1 MARTNALLLP
11 VVLLAMMFTSGC
23 LFRSHKVPTRI
34 TVTNVRSAT
43 LDELVKTI
51 DTQAAAI
58 KTLNA
63 TVDIDTS
70 VGGAKKGKVTE
81 YQQIRGY
88 ILVRK
93 PEQLRMIGLLPVV
106 RNRAFD
112 MVSDPQG
119 FKLYIPPKNKFYIG
133 PPDVTHP
140 SANTLENLRPN
151 VIYDALLLRAV
162 DPKTEIAV
170 LEQSS
175 ETITD
180 TRSKNQVEFP
190 TYVVDVLTRNPQGQ
204 WFLSRKITFSRMDLQ
219 PHKQQIYDPK
229 GNLVTEATYE
239 DYKDFNGVQFPS
251 NIKIVR
257 PKDEYTIGLTV
268 LKMTVNEPLKDDQF
282 ALAQPAGAQL
292 VRLDASGAQQ
302 NTAPTPGGDGEKKPD

>member
-1 MARTNALLLP
+1 MARTKKLLLP
-11 VVLLAMMFTSGC
+11 VVLLTVMFSSGC

-34 TVTNVRSAT
+34 TVTNVRSSN
-43 LDELVKTI
+43 LEELVKAI

-133 PPDVTHP
+133 PPNVTHP
-140 SANTLENLRPN
+140 STNTLENLRPN

-180 TRSKNQVEFP
+180 TRTKNQVEFP
-190 TYVVDVLTRNPQGQ
+190 TYVVDVLMRNSQGQ
-204 WFLSRKITFSRMDLQ
+204 WFLSRKISFSRMDLQ
-219 PHKQQIYDPK
+219 PHKQQIYDAN

-239 DYKDFNGVQFPS
+239 EYKDFNGVQFPS
-251 NIKIVR
+251 STKILR
-257 PKDEYTIGLTV
+257 PKEEYTIGLTV
-268 LKMTVNEPLKDDQF
+268 LKLTLNEPLKDEQF
-282 ALAQPAGAQL
+282 ALVQPQGAQL
-292 VRLDASGAQQ
+292 VRLDSNGAQQ
-302 NTAPTPGGDGEKKPD
+302 QTTAPTPGGDGEKK

>member
-1 MARTNALLLP
+1 MARTKPFLLP

-23 LFRSHKVPTRI
+23 LFRSHRVPTRI

-43 LDELVKTI
+43 LADLEKEMN
-51 DTQAAAI
+51 TQAAAI

-70 VGGAKKGKVTE
+70 VGGAKKGKVTDFQE
-81 YQQIRGY
+81 IRGY

-93 PEQLRMIGLLPVV
+93 PEMLRMIGLLPVV

-119 FKLYIPPKNKFYIG
+119 FKLYIPPKNKFYVG
-133 PPDVTHP
+133 PPNVTHP
-140 SANTLENLRPN
+140 STNTLENLRPN
-151 VIYDALLLRAV
+151 VIYDALLLRPV

-180 TRSKNQVEFP
+180 SRTKNQVEFP
-190 TYVVDVLTRNPQGQ
+190 TYVVDVLMKNPQGQ
-204 WFLSRKITFSRMDLQ
+204 WFLSRKVSFSRMDLQ
-219 PHKQQIYDPK
+219 PHKQQIYDSN

-239 DYKDFNGVQFPS
+239 EYKDFNGTQFPS
-251 NIKIVR
+251 SIKILR
-257 PKDEYTIGLTV
+257 PKEEYTIGLNV
-268 LKMTVNEPLKDDQF
+268 LKLTVNEPLKDDQF

-292 VRLDASGAQQ
+292 VRLDANGDQPQQ
-302 NTAPTPGGDGEKKPD
+302 APTPGGDGEKKPD

>member
-1 MARTNALLLP
+1 MARIKLLLLP
-11 VVLLAMMFTSGC
+11 AVLLAVLFSSGC

-43 LDELVKTI
+43 LDELVKKM
-51 DTQAAAI
+51 DAQAAAI

-81 YQQIRGY
+81 FQEIRGY

-119 FKLYIPPKNKFYIG
+119 FKLYIPPKNKFYVG
-133 PPDVTHP
+133 PPNVTHP
-140 SANTLENLRPN
+140 STNTLENLRPN
-151 VIYDALLLRAV
+151 VIYDALLLRPV

-180 TRSKNQVEFP
+180 TRTKNQVEFP
-190 TYVVDVLTRNPQGQ
+190 TYVVDVLMKNQQGQ
-204 WFLSRKITFSRMDLQ
+204 WFLSRKVSFSRMDLQ
-219 PHKQQIYDPK
+219 PHKQLIYDTN
-229 GNLVTEATYE
+229 GNMVTDATYDE
-239 DYKDFNGVQFPS
+239 YKDFDGVQFPS
-251 NIKIVR
+251 SIKIVR
-257 PKDEYTIGLTV
+257 PKEEYTIGLNV
-268 LKMTVNEPLKDDQF
+268 LKLTVNEPLKDEQF
-282 ALAQPAGAQL
+282 ALAQPPGAQL
-292 VRLDASGAQQ
+292 VRLDGSGAPQESPG
-302 NTAPTPGGDGEKKPD
+302 PTPGGDGEKK

>member
-1 MARTNALLLP
+1 MARTKTLLLP
-11 VVLLAMMFTSGC
+11 VVLLAIMFSSGC
-23 LFRSHKVPTRI
+23 LFRSHRVPTRT

-51 DTQAAAI
+51 DTQAAAV

-119 FKLYIPPKNKFYIG
+119 FKLYIPPKNKFYVG

-140 SANTLENLRPN
+140 STNTLENLRPN

-180 TRSKNQVEFP
+180 TRTKNQVEFP
-190 TYVVDVLTRNPQGQ
+190 TYVVDVLVKNSQGR
-204 WFLSRKITFSRMDLQ
+204 WYLSRKVSFSRMDLQ
-219 PHKQQIYDPK
+219 PHKQQIYDAN
-229 GNLVTEATYE
+229 GNLVTDATYE

-251 NIKIVR
+251 SIKILR
-257 PKDEYTIGLTV
+257 PKEEYTIGLTV
-268 LKMTVNEPLKDDQF
+268 LKLTLNEPLKDDQF
-282 ALAQPAGAQL
+282 ALAQPQGAQL
-292 VRLDASGAQQ
+292 VRLDSNGTQQ
-302 NTAPTPGGDGEKKPD
+302 QAAPTPTPGGDGEKK

>member
-1 MARTNALLLP
+1 MARPKALLLP
-11 VVLLAMMFTSGC
+11 AVLAATLFSSGC
-23 LFRSHKVPTRI
+23 LFRSHKVPTRT
-34 TVTNVRSAT
+34 TVTNVRSAN
-43 LDELVKTI
+43 LEELVKTI
-51 DTQAAAI
+51 DTEAAAI

-119 FKLYIPPKNKFYIG
+119 FKLYIPPTNKFYIG

-140 SANTLENLRPN
+140 STNTLENLRPN
-151 VIYDALLLRAV
+151 VIYDALLLRRI
-162 DPKTEIAV
+162 DPQNEIAV

-180 TRSKNQVEFP
+180 SRTRHEVEFP
-190 TYVVDVLTRNPQGQ
+190 TYVVDIVRRNPQGQ
-204 WFLSRKITFSRMDLQ
+204 WALSRKVIFSRIDLEPQ
-219 PHKQQIYDPK
+219 KQLIYDAN
-229 GNLVTEATYE
+229 GNLVTEATYT
-239 DYKDFNGVQFPS
+239 DYKDFNGTKFPS
-251 NIKIVR
+251 SIQIVR
-257 PKDEYTIGLTV
+257 PKEEYTIGLTV
-268 LKMTVNEPLKDDQF
+268 LKLTVNAPIENDQF
-282 ALAQPAGAQL
+282 ALAQPPNAQV
-292 VRLDASGAQQ
+292 VRLDSSGQ
-302 NTAPTPGGDGEKKPD
+302 PKETPGGDGEKK